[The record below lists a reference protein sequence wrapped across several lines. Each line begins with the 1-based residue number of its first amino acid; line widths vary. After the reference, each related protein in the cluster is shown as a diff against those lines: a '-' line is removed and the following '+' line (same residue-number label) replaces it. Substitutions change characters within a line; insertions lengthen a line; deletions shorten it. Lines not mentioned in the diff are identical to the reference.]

1 MPTVK
6 IETGNILQAHKK
18 TDKDGKI
25 LLENLFKGQVDFDTK
40 ITDRVKTF
48 EDACAELGLDADTVL
63 PYPNPSNNKQEAARA
78 FAMLDI
84 ISEALAEGVV
94 LNWKDDTQK
103 KWYPWFNN
111 YTSGSGFRFG
121 GSAYDWTAAS
131 TGGGARLYLPS
142 KEFSDYFGQ
151 QFLPIWNKFLNPT
164 K

>member
-6 IETGNILQAHKK
+6 IETANIIQAHKK
-18 TDKDGKI
+18 TDKDGKT
-25 LLENLFKGQVDFDTK
+25 LLENLFKGQVDFDTQ

-48 EDACAELGLDADTVL
+48 EDACEELGLDADTVL

-94 LNWKDDTQK
+94 LNWEDDTQK

-111 YTSGSGFRFG
+111 YESGSGFRFDE
-121 GSAYDWTAAS
+121 SDCSWAYTNS
-131 TGGGARLYLPS
+131 IGGARLCLPT
-142 KEFSDYFGQ
+142 KELSDYFGQ
-151 QFLPIWNKFLNPT
+151 QFLPVWNKFLNPT